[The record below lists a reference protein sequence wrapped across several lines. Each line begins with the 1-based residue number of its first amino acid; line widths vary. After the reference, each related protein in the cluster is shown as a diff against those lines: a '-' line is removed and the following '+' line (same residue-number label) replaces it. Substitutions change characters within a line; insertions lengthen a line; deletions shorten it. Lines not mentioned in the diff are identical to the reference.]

1 MVRLRYSKLTNFR
14 WLSVKEFGRVPAGY
28 LTRDQYE
35 ACSADLKPLVRHLC
49 NELTDE
55 LQPGVLARSEA

>member
-1 MVRLRYSKLTNFR
+1 M
-14 WLSVKEFGRVPAGY
+14 KEFGRVPAGY
-28 LTRDQYE
+28 LARDQYE